1 MATVRFS
8 KDLQDAIVKNAENMF
23 NKQIN
28 EARDSKNATWGER
41 IYEIIH
47 RKYIP
52 AMNALP
58 MCFFSETSNMKVSK
72 INGKD
77 VGGLE
82 CKLTSPRPVPHS
94 LPKDVPARGRD
105 YHGYELVGHEWDEI
119 AQEIEDYRNNI
130 KAVVQKKT
138 NFVNAV
144 KEVITAHATLS
155 PALKMWPPLWD
166 LIPEEYKDRHRQVVE
181 REKKEVKVDV
191 DLSALTAQVVFNK
204 LTR

>member
-28 EARDSKNATWGER
+28 AARDNLNATWGDR

-58 MCFFSETSNMKVSK
+58 MCFFSETSTMKVSR
-72 INGKD
+72 INGTD
-77 VGGLE
+77 IGGLE
-82 CKLTSPRPVPHS
+82 CKTTSTRPVPHS
-94 LPKDVPARGRD
+94 LPKDVPAKAKD
-105 YHGYELVGHEWDEI
+105 YYGYELVGHEREEI
-119 AQEIEDYRNNI
+119 ALEIEEYRNNI

-138 NFVNAV
+138 DFVNAV

-166 LIPEEYKDRHRQVVE
+166 LIPESYKDKHREIKE
-181 REKKEVKVDV
+181 REKKEVVVNV
-191 DLSALTAQVVFNK
+191 DLGTLTATVVAHK

>member
-8 KDLQDAIVKNAENMF
+8 KELQDLIVKNAERMF
-23 NKQIN
+23 DKQMD
-28 EARDSKNATWGER
+28 AAKSDVNATWGDR

-47 RKYIP
+47 HKYIP

-58 MCFFSETSNMKVSK
+58 ICFFNETSSIKVSK

-77 VGGLE
+77 IGGLE
-82 CKLTSPRPVPHS
+82 CKMTSQRPIPSS
-94 LPKDVPARGRD
+94 LPKDVPAKSRD
-105 YHGYELVGHEWDEI
+105 YYGYELVGHEWEEI
-119 AQEIEDYRNNI
+119 ALEIQGYRDRI
-130 KAVVQKKT
+130 AEVAQKKT

-144 KEVITAHATLS
+144 KEVINAHATLA

-166 LIPEEYKDRHRQVVE
+166 LIPDSYKDKHREIKE
-181 REKKEVKVDV
+181 REKKEVVVNV
-191 DLSALTAQVVFNK
+191 DLGTLTATVVANK

>member
-28 EARDSKNATWGER
+28 EARDSVNATWGDR

-58 MCFFSETSNMKVSK
+58 MCFFTETSSMKVAR
-72 INGKD
+72 INGTD

-82 CKLTSPRPVPHS
+82 CKMTSQRPVPNT
-94 LPKDVPARGRD
+94 LPKDVPAKNKD
-105 YHGYELVGHEWDEI
+105 YYGYELVGHEWDEI
-119 AQEIEDYRNNI
+119 FQEIDEYRRHI
-130 KAVVQKKT
+130 KAVAQKKT
-138 NFVNAV
+138 EFVNAV

-166 LIPEEYKDRHRQVVE
+166 LIPEDYKDRHRQVVE
-181 REKKEVKVDV
+181 REKKEVVVNV
-191 DLSALTAQVVFNK
+191 DLGTLTATVVAHK

>member
-28 EARDSKNATWGER
+28 AARDSINATWGDR

-77 VGGLE
+77 VGGLV
-82 CKLTSPRPVPHS
+82 CKTTAKRVVPNQ
-94 LPKDVPARGRD
+94 LPNDVPAKSKD
-105 YHGYELVGHEWDEI
+105 YYGYELIGNEWEDI
-119 AQEIEDYRNNI
+119 AQEIADYQANI
-130 KAVVQKKT
+130 LAVADKKKAFIASVTQ
-138 NFVNAV
+138 
-144 KEVITAHATLS
+144 VIEAHVTLA
-155 PALKMWPPLWD
+155 PALKMWQPLWD
-166 LIPEEYKDRHRQVVE
+166 LIPEEYKERHRQVVE

>member
-8 KDLQDAIVKNAENMF
+8 KELQDAIVKNAENMF
-23 NKQIN
+23 NKQIDA
-28 EARDSKNATWGER
+28 ERGKVNATWGDR

-58 MCFFSETSNMKVSK
+58 MCFFSETSFMKVSK

-82 CKLTSPRPVPHS
+82 CKTTSPRPVPNG
-94 LPKDVPARGRD
+94 LPKDVPAKGKD
-105 YHGYELVGHEWDEI
+105 WHGYELVGNEWDEI
-119 AQEIEDYRNNI
+119 AQEIEEYRNHI
-130 KAVVQKKT
+130 KLVAQKKT

-144 KEVITAHATLS
+144 KEVIKAHATLS

-166 LIPEEYKDRHRQVVE
+166 LIPEEYKERHRQVVE
-181 REKKEVKVDV
+181 REKKEVVVNV
-191 DLSALTAQVVFNK
+191 DLGTLTATVVAHK

>member
-8 KDLQDAIVKNAENMF
+8 KELCEAIIKNAGRMF
-23 NKQIN
+23 DKQMDTATGNI
-28 EARDSKNATWGER
+28 NATWGDR

-58 MCFFSETSNMKVSK
+58 ICFFSTTEEMKVSK

-82 CKLTSPRPVPHS
+82 CKMTARRPIPYS
-94 LPKDVPARGRD
+94 LPNDVPARGKD
-105 YHGYELVGHEWDEI
+105 YHGYELVGNDWEEI
-119 AQEIEDYRNNI
+119 AQEIADY
-130 KAVVQKKT
+130 KASIAAVSDKKKA
-138 NFVNAV
+138 FIASV
-144 KEVITAHATLS
+144 KKVIEAHATLA
-155 PALKMWPPLWD
+155 PALKMWQPLWD

-191 DLSALTAQVVFNK
+191 DLTALTAQVAFHK
-204 LTR
+204 MTR